1 MSQGV
6 WVITYSLVVY
16 FLSLIMIRNKFHQAQ
31 QNIFKHHFKQQL
43 HFIYTIRPGRGSHFM
58 AIRFHNSHPQ
68 SHRQN
73 VRCLLYVRQLKQ
85 AQDNYQT
92 YTQKDNLNS
101 LFGL

>member
-1 MSQGV
+1 
-6 WVITYSLVVY
+6 
-16 FLSLIMIRNKFHQAQ
+16 
-31 QNIFKHHFKQQL
+31 
-43 HFIYTIRPGRGSHFM
+43 M
-58 AIRFHNSHPQ
+58 ALRFHNSHPQ